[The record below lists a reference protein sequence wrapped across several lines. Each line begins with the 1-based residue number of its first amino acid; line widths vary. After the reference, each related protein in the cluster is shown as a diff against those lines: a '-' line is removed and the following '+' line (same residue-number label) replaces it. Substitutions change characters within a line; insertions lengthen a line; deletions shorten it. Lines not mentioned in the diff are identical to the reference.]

1 MNLLYSKTTK
11 VLKHR
16 LHFLNKKKTQTID
29 TFPIIQ
35 GQKFLGTTVRF
46 PYKEKMET
54 MDTFTLI
61 QGQKFVETMVR
72 FSK

>member
-1 MNLLYSKTTK
+1 M
-11 VLKHR
+11 
-16 LHFLNKKKTQTID
+16 D

-35 GQKFLGTTVRF
+35 AQKFVGTTVGF
-46 PYKEKMET
+46 PYNFL

-61 QGQKFVETMVR
+61 QGQKLVETTVR

>member
-1 MNLLYSKTTK
+1 MLLSKTEK

-16 LHFLNKKKTQTID
+16 LDFLNKKQIQTMD

-35 GQKFLGTTVRF
+35 GQTFFGTTVRF
-46 PYKEKMET
+46 PYKEKIET

-61 QGQKFVETMVR
+61 QGQKLVETTVR

>member
-1 MNLLYSKTTK
+1 M
-11 VLKHR
+11 LKQR
-16 LHFLNKKKTQTID
+16 LDFPNKEKTQTMD

-35 GQKFLGTTVRF
+35 EQKFVGITVRF
-46 PYKEKMET
+46 PYKEKIET

-61 QGQKFVETMVR
+61 QSKKIVETTVR

>member
-1 MNLLYSKTTK
+1 M
-11 VLKHR
+11 
-16 LHFLNKKKTQTID
+16 D

-35 GQKFLGTTVRF
+35 GQKFVGTTVRF
-46 PYKEKMET
+46 PCKEKIET

-61 QGQKFVETMVR
+61 QGQKIVETTVR

>member
-1 MNLLYSKTTK
+1 M
-11 VLKHR
+11 
-16 LHFLNKKKTQTID
+16 D

-35 GQKFLGTTVRF
+35 GQKFVGTTVRF
-46 PYKEKMET
+46 PYKEKIDT

-61 QGQKFVETMVR
+61 QSQKIVKTTVR

>member
-1 MNLLYSKTTK
+1 M
-11 VLKHR
+11 
-16 LHFLNKKKTQTID
+16 D

-35 GQKFLGTTVRF
+35 GQKFVGITVRF
-46 PYKEKMET
+46 PYKEKIET

-61 QGQKFVETMVR
+61 QSQKIVETTVR